1 MQSYRAGATL
11 MKAKYLKLAAL
22 LLAVAALGAAGGY
35 WWAGHETAPEAQPE
49 TGRKVLYWY
58 DPMVPQHR
66 FEKPGKSP
74 FMDMQLVP
82 KYADEGGD
90 TTVKIDPAQAQNLG
104 VRVAIVTRAPLAN
117 VIEAAGVLS
126 FNERDVAVIQART
139 DGFVERVYAR
149 APGDIVRAG
158 SPLADLLVPAWAA
171 AQTEFLALRANG
183 DAGLRA
189 AARERLRL
197 TGMPQNLIERVERSG
212 RPHAILTV
220 AAPIGGVIQQLDVR
234 AGMSVTAGQTLARIN
249 GLNIVWLDVAVPE
262 AQAGAVRVGQSARA
276 SFAAFPGEAVAG
288 RVTAILPEA
297 NPATRTLRVRVELPN
312 RDLRLK
318 PGMTAQVRLE
328 SQGSQSALRVPTEA
342 VIRTGKRA
350 LVMIAEDAG
359 RYRPVEVSL
368 GHEVG
373 GDTAILAGLEEGQRV
388 VVSGQFLIDSEASL
402 RGMTTAPAS
411 PAMTQPQL
419 HESQGEIRELSPG
432 EIKLSH
438 GPISTLAMPSMT
450 MAFPVARPELTQ
462 NLQPGDRVRFALR
475 ESDSGLVI
483 ERIEKLAAK
492 P

>member
-1 MQSYRAGATL
+1 
-11 MKAKYLKLAAL
+11 MKVKYLKLAAL
-22 LLAVAALGAAGGY
+22 LLAVAALGAAAGY
-35 WWAGHETAPEAQPE
+35 WWANREAAPAEQPE

-82 KYADEGGD
+82 KYAEEADD
-90 TTVKIDPAQAQNLG
+90 TTVRIDPAQAQNLG
-104 VRVAIVTRAPLAN
+104 VRVATVTHATLAN

-126 FNERDVAVIQART
+126 FNDRDVAVVQARA

-158 SPLADLLVPAWAA
+158 SPLADVLVPAWAA

-183 DAGLRA
+183 DATLRA

-197 TGMPQNLIERVERSG
+197 TGMPQNLVERFERSG
-212 RPHAILTV
+212 KPHAVLTV
-220 AAPIGGVIQQLDVR
+220 TTPVGGVIQQLEVR
-234 AGMSVTAGQTLARIN
+234 AGMTISAGQTLARIN
-249 GLNIVWLDVAVPE
+249 GLNTVWLDVAVPE
-262 AQAGAVRVGQSARA
+262 AQAGAVRVGQNARA
-276 SFAAFPGEAVAG
+276 SFAAFPGEAIAG

-297 NPATRTLRVRVELPN
+297 NTATRTLRVRVELPN

-328 SQGSQSALRVPTEA
+328 SQANRSALRVPTEA

-350 LVMIAEDAG
+350 LVMVAEDAG

-373 GDTAILAGLEEGQRV
+373 GDTVILAGLEEGQRV
-388 VVSGQFLIDSEASL
+388 VVSGQFLIDSEANL
-402 RGMTTAPAS
+402 RGLTSAPTS
-411 PAMTQPQL
+411 PAMMQPQL
-419 HESQGEIRELSPG
+419 HEAQGEIRELSPG

-438 GPISTLAMPSMT
+438 GPIDTLAMPPMT
-450 MAFPVARPELTQ
+450 MAFAVARTELAQ
-462 NLQPGDRVRFALR
+462 NLKPGDRVRFAVR
-475 ESDSGLVI
+475 QSDSGLVI
-483 ERIEKLAAK
+483 ERIEKVSH
-492 P
+492 